1 MPTLKPAQAVGLAEA
16 AYRLK
21 DMEIE
26 LLKPD
31 ALKLPPHFSVGTRV
45 VGSSGLGQGTL
56 SGFGFLAAG
65 NTELTRR
72 EFILALRGTDGSADQ
87 LTDAL
92 IGSGVPGPSGTR
104 VHMGFNRTWSSL
116 RGQIDQRLPGQLLSG
131 ATVHCV
137 GHSLGGAL
145 ATLAADYLQGKGAQ
159 VKVYTFGSPR
169 VGMSDFS
176 SSFTNRVTP
185 ANIFRVYHPADPVAM
200 VPLFPFL
207 HVPHGQGAYQLA
219 CNGTERIRGSAH
231 KLKDSYATLIGDKT
245 YEALAANGAP
255 SLTDRQ
261 IESWLQGVKSG
272 GWVQN
277 YGARAVEM
285 VGIALEWVLRQLL
298 QGALIGL
305 QPLLA
310 SGVTALDTLAY
321 VLYEGTRLVKATA
334 WYVEAILIAIMKLAG
349 QTVRKGAELTLDF
362 IRFVLNSLFQ
372 GIVSMARS
380 VVNVF

>member
-1 MPTLKPAQAVGLAEA
+1 MPQLKPSEA
-16 AYRLK
+16 ARLALSAYQVK
-21 DMEIE
+21 DGGVQ
-26 LLKPD
+26 D
-31 ALKLPPHFSVGTRV
+31 AFNPLYLPPQFGLPSRV
-45 VGSSGLGQGTL
+45 TGVSGLGPGVL
-56 SGFGFLAAG
+56 SGFGFVAAG
-65 NTELTRR
+65 TSELTKR
-72 EFILALRGTDGSADQ
+72 EFIVALRGTDGHADE

-92 IGSGVPGPSGTR
+92 IGSGVPGPSGKR
-104 VHMGFNRTWSSL
+104 VHMGFNRTWNSL
-116 RGQIDQRLPGQLLSG
+116 RGQIDQRLSGQLLSG

-145 ATLAADYLQGKGAQ
+145 ATLAADYLNGRGAQ

-169 VGMSDFS
+169 VGMSDFA
-176 SSFTNRVTP
+176 SSFTGRVTL

-207 HVPHGQGAYQLA
+207 HVPYGQSAYQLA
-219 CNGTERIRGSAH
+219 CNGAERIRGSAH
-231 KLKDSYATLIGDKT
+231 KMVDSYIPLIGDKS

-261 IESWLQGVKSG
+261 IEAWLQGVKAG

-310 SGVTALDTLAY
+310 SGVTAIDTLAY
-321 VLYEGTRLVKATA
+321 VLYEGTRLVKKAA
-334 WYVEAILIAIMKLAG
+334 WYVEAILIAILKLAG
-349 QTVRKGAELTLDF
+349 QTARSGAELTLDF
-362 IRFVLNSLFQ
+362 IRWVLVSLFQ
-372 GIVSMARS
+372 GISAMARS
-380 VVNVF
+380 AINVF

>member
-1 MPTLKPAQAVGLAEA
+1 MPQLKPSEA
-16 AYRLK
+16 ARLALASYQVK
-21 DMEIE
+21 EGGVQ
-26 LLKPD
+26 D
-31 ALKLPPHFSVGTRV
+31 AFNPLYVPPQFGLPSRLTGV
-45 VGSSGLGQGTL
+45 SGLGPGVLT
-56 SGFGFLAAG
+56 GFGFVAAG
-65 NTELTRR
+65 TTELTKR
-72 EFILALRGTDGSADQ
+72 EFIVALRGTDGAADA

-92 IGSGVPGPSGTR
+92 IGSGVAGPSGTR

-116 RGQIDQRLPGQLLSG
+116 RTQIDQRLTGSLLSG

-145 ATLAADYLQGKGAQ
+145 ATLAGDYLQGKGAQ

-176 SSFTNRVTP
+176 SSFTRRVTP

-207 HVPHGQGAYQLA
+207 HVPYGQSAYQLA

-231 KLKDSYATLIGDKT
+231 KMVDSYIPLIGDKT
-245 YEALAANGAP
+245 YAALAANGAP

-321 VLYEGTRLVKATA
+321 VLYEGARLVKATA

-372 GIVSMARS
+372 GFVSMARS